1 MTDTD
6 PPPLIP
12 TPVPPPKPRSG
23 PMSAL
28 RTYFLTGI
36 IVVAPLAITAYVVW
50 AFVDFVDRLV
60 TPLLPAVYNPRTYL
74 PFDVPGVGVV
84 VGAVALTMIGFL
96 TANLLGRTLV
106 RAGERVLSR
115 MPVVSSIYGALKQV
129 FETLLGS
136 RAQSFRQVVLVEFPR
151 RGGYSIAFVTSEG
164 VSEVSRK
171 LGEVDLLTLYVPTA
185 LNPTSGYMIF
195 MPRREVIMLD
205 MSVEEGMKLVIS
217 GGVVQPGKPIPGS
230 S

>member
-1 MTDTD
+1 MSEADT

-12 TPVPPPKPRSG
+12 PPPPPKPARGG
-23 PMSAL
+23 PMATL

-50 AFVDFVDRLV
+50 SFVSFVDDLV
-60 TPLLPAVYNPRTYL
+60 TPLLPEIYNPRTYL

-84 VGAVALTMIGFL
+84 VGAFALTVIGFL
-96 TANLLGRTLV
+96 AANLLGRTLV
-106 RAGERVLSR
+106 HAGERVLAR

-136 RAQSFRQVVLVEFPR
+136 RAQSFRQVALVEFPR
-151 RGGYSIAFVTSEG
+151 RGAYSIAFVTAEG

-171 LGEVDLLTLYVPTA
+171 LGEHDLLTLYVPTA

-195 MPRREVIMLD
+195 VPRRDAIMLD
-205 MSVEEGMKLVIS
+205 MTVEEGMKLVIS
-217 GGVVQPGKPIPGS
+217 GGVVQPGKPIPS
-230 S
+230 

>member
-1 MTDTD
+1 MTDPD
-6 PPPLIP
+6 SPPPLIP
-12 TPVPPPKPRSG
+12 PPVPPPKPRGG

-84 VGAVALTMIGFL
+84 VAAFSLTMIGFL
-96 TANLLGRTLV
+96 AANLLGRTLV
-106 RAGERVLSR
+106 RAGERVLAR
-115 MPVVSSIYGALKQV
+115 MPVVSSIYSALKQV

-136 RAQSFRQVVLVEFPR
+136 RAQSFRQVALVEFPR
-151 RGGYSIAFVTSEG
+151 RGGYSLAFVTSEG
-164 VSEVSRK
+164 VNEVSRK
-171 LGEVDLLTLYVPTA
+171 LGETDLLTLYVPTA

-195 MPRREVIMLD
+195 LPRREVILLD
-205 MSVEEGMKLVIS
+205 MTVEEGMKLVIS
-217 GGVVQPGKPIPGS
+217 GGVVQPGKPVPH
-230 S
+230 

>member
-1 MTDTD
+1 MTDPD
-6 PPPLIP
+6 SPPPLIP
-12 TPVPPPKPRSG
+12 PPVPPPKPRTG
-23 PMSAL
+23 AGAAL

-50 AFVDFVDRLV
+50 SFVDFVDRLV

-84 VGAVALTMIGFL
+84 VGAFALTLIGFL
-96 TANLLGRTLV
+96 AANLLGRTLV
-106 RAGERVLSR
+106 VAGERVLAR
-115 MPVVSSIYGALKQV
+115 MPVVSSIYGALKQI

-151 RGGYSIAFVTSEG
+151 RGAYSIAFVTSEG
-164 VSEVSRK
+164 VGEVARK
-171 LGEVDLLTLYVPTA
+171 LGESDLLTLYVPTA

-195 MPRREVIMLD
+195 VPRRDVIMLS
-205 MSVEEGMKLVIS
+205 MTVEEGMKLVIS
-217 GGVVQPGKPIPGS
+217 GGVVQPGKPVPR
-230 S
+230 

>member
-1 MTDTD
+1 MTETD
-6 PPPLIP
+6 PPPLMP
-12 TPVPPPKPRSG
+12 PQVPPPKPPR
-23 PMSAL
+23 MSAGAAL

-60 TPLLPAVYNPRTYL
+60 TPLLPAIYNPRTYL

-84 VGAVALTMIGFL
+84 VGAFALTLIGFL

-106 RAGERVLSR
+106 RAGERVLAR

-164 VSEVSRK
+164 VGEVSRK
-171 LGEVDLLTLYVPTA
+171 LGESDLLTLYVPTA
-185 LNPTSGYMIF
+185 LNPTSGYMLF
-195 MPRREVIMLD
+195 MPRREVILLD
-205 MSVEEGMKLVIS
+205 MTVEEGMKLVIS
-217 GGVVQPGKPIPGS
+217 GGVVQPGQPVPR
-230 S
+230 

>member
-1 MTDTD
+1 MTEPDS
-6 PPPLIP
+6 PPPLMP
-12 TPVPPPKPRSG
+12 PQVPPPKAPR
-23 PMSAL
+23 MSAGAAL

-50 AFVDFVDRLV
+50 AFVDFVDQLV
-60 TPLLPAVYNPRTYL
+60 TPLLPAVYNPRSYL
-74 PFDVPGVGVV
+74 PFNVPGVGVV
-84 VGAVALTMIGFL
+84 VGALSLTIIGFL
-96 TANLLGRTLV
+96 AANLLGRTLV
-106 RAGERVLSR
+106 RAGERVLAR

-171 LGEVDLLTLYVPTA
+171 LGESDLLTLYVPTA

-205 MSVEEGMKLVIS
+205 MTVEEGMKLVIS
-217 GGVVQPGKPIPGS
+217 GGVVQPGQPVPP
-230 S
+230 